1 LVLEFADFEL
11 DDTAYE
17 LRRGRETVKLEPK
30 VFDVLRH
37 MIAHRERVVP
47 KTEFLEVLWPGE
59 YVTESALPRAVA
71 AARKALGDDRER
83 QRFIRTVHGRGYQ
96 FVAPVNEREARRA
109 AHRPRADAGPRPLPP
124 RDAAAA
130 VFVGRETV
138 LERLES
144 ALEDAAAGR
153 GRLVLLFG
161 EPGIGKTRT
170 AQELAERARARG
182 FEAVVG
188 RCYQGEGAPAFWP
201 WVQILRACTED
212 VHDDELAGVIGPSGD
227 ALAHLV
233 PALAARLPAPLPPLP
248 ASPDEARF
256 RLFEGVSG
264 FLARRSGTRPLL
276 LLLDDLHWADKP
288 TALLLRFLAGQ
299 LPGLRILVVG
309 AYREVELRR
318 GSPLSDVLGDLTREP
333 HAERVPLRGLDR
345 EAVARFIEAA
355 TGAPCD
361 EALASAVAEVSLGNP
376 FFLNETVRLLSA
388 EGPLDAHAS
397 RRAWDASL
405 PQGLR
410 DVVGRR
416 LDRLSEE
423 CNRVLTLASVV
434 GIEFGFN
441 VLERLAD
448 TGADR
453 LLEILEEA
461 VRSRVIAE
469 SHESLGRY
477 AFSHALI
484 RQSIYEELS
493 TPLRV
498 RLHRQLGEVLEE
510 IYRDAPE
517 AHLDAL
523 SHHFFQAA
531 PGGDVDKA
539 IDYAMRA
546 GRSALA
552 LLAYEEAAQQFARAL
567 QALDLRVPDDETRR
581 CELLLAL
588 ADAWDKAGERGRMRE
603 VYSEAAE
610 RARRLQRPDLL
621 ALAALG
627 FAGRTERATPDT
639 GMRALLEEALDALGE
654 SEPGLRARIL
664 GYLVGTPPYNLC
676 VEQRDAMSQRALALA
691 RASGDP
697 LALETALAARGFA
710 MLGPDHVDERLSVAT
725 ELLELA
731 SRSDHPEMQIS
742 ALETLIR
749 SHLLLGDIR
758 EAERAI
764 ARYQRIADA
773 LRQPVYRFLSSF
785 YRVARAL
792 STGRLDDAEAHI
804 REGFE
809 LGSAAQHPATG
820 PIFWG
825 QWLWLAQERGDAD
838 GFERANEAIV
848 GALGTE
854 WVSGSMSTILDSL
867 VPHAALLRGR
877 RDEARRLLRG
887 LPIEGLAALPRDEH
901 WLTAMS
907 SFAELIAALEER
919 EHAQVLY
926 GLLLPYARL
935 NAVHDLLRT
944 DRGAV
949 AHYLG
954 VLAAVLDRPEEAAV
968 HFESALEMNARM
980 GARAYLARSGAEY
993 AALLLRRG
1001 GAGDRARAREL
1012 RDAAQRSADELG
1024 LHGLSR
1030 RLAAP
1035 SPESTGG

>member
-1 LVLEFADFEL
+1 MVLAFGDFEL

-17 LRRGRETVKLEPK
+17 LRRGGETVKLEPK

-37 MIAHRERVVP
+37 MIAYRERVVP

-71 AARKALGDDRER
+71 AARKALRDDRER

-96 FVAPVNEREARRA
+96 FVAPVEEREEGGVARR
-109 AHRPRADAGPRPLPP
+109 RSADAPPVPP
-124 RDAAAA
+124 RIPREATAPA
-130 VFVGRETV
+130 FVGREAV
-138 LERLES
+138 LERLEA

-212 VHDDELAGVIGPSGD
+212 VHDDELEVALGPSSD

-233 PALAARLPAPLPPLP
+233 PELAARLPAPPPLLP
-248 ASPDEARF
+248 AGPDEARF
-256 RLFEGVSG
+256 RLFEGVTD
-264 FLARRSGTRPLL
+264 FFARRSRTQPLV

-288 TALLLRFLAGQ
+288 TALLLRYLAGQ
-299 LPGLRILVVG
+299 LAGRRILVVG

-333 HAERVPLRGLDR
+333 HAERVPLRGLERD
-345 EAVARFIEAA
+345 AVARLIEAA

-388 EGPLDAHAS
+388 EGPLDTTAS
-397 RRAWDASL
+397 RRSWDASL

-416 LDRLSEE
+416 LEGLSEE

-441 VLERLAD
+441 VLERFAD

-469 SHESLGRY
+469 SHELLGRY

-493 TPLRV
+493 TPVRV
-498 RLHRQLGEVLEE
+498 RLHRQLGEVIEE

-531 PGGDVDKA
+531 PGGDVDRA
-539 IDYAMRA
+539 IDYAIRA
-546 GRSALA
+546 GRSALR

-581 CELLLAL
+581 CEMLLELG
-588 ADAWDKAGERGRMRE
+588 DAYEKAGERGRMRE
-603 VYSEAAE
+603 VFSEAAE
-610 RARRLQRPDLL
+610 RARRLRRPDLL

-627 FAGRTERATPDT
+627 FAGRTERSSPDADI
-639 GMRALLEEALDALGE
+639 RALLEEALAALGE
-654 SEPGLRARIL
+654 EEPALRARIL
-664 GYLVGTPPYNLC
+664 GYLVGTPPYNHS
-676 VEQRDAMSQRALALA
+676 VEARQSMSLEAVTLA

-697 LALETALAARGFA
+697 VALLAALAARGFA
-710 MLGPDHVDERLSVAT
+710 MLGPDQVHERLLLAE
-725 ELLELA
+725 ELLDLA
-731 SRSDHPEMQIS
+731 SRAGHPDMQLA
-742 ALETLIR
+742 ALETEIR
-749 SHLLLGDIR
+749 SHLVLGDME
-758 EAERAI
+758 EADRAI
-764 ARYQRIADA
+764 ATYQGIADA
-773 LRQPVYRFLSSF
+773 LRQPVYRYMASF

-792 STGRLDDAEAHI
+792 STGCLDAAEERI

-825 QWLWLAQERGDAD
+825 QTLWIAQERGDVEWLA
-838 GFERANEAIV
+838 R
-848 GALGTE
+848 ALGAMGWAD
-854 WVSGSMSTILDSL
+854 WVPDSTSAILDGLSAFL
-867 VPHAALLRGR
+867 DLLCDR
-877 RDEARRLLRG
+877 REDARRALHK
-887 LPIEGLAALPRDEH
+887 LPVERLHSLSRNEH
-901 WLTAMS
+901 WLTAMT
-907 SFAELIAALEER
+907 SFAEIAASLGDR
-919 EHAQVLY
+919 EYAQALY
-926 GLLLPYARL
+926 PLLLPYARL

-954 VLAAVLDRPEEAAV
+954 MLASILDRPDEAVA
-968 HFESALEMNARM
+968 HFESALELNARM
-980 GARAYLARSGAEY
+980 GARAHLARTRAEY
-993 AALLLRRG
+993 AAFLLGRG
-1001 GAGDRARAREL
+1001 RAGDPARAHEL
-1012 RDAAQRSADELG
+1012 RDAAQRTASELG
-1024 LHGLSR
+1024 LRGLSK
-1030 RLAAP
+1030 RLAAS
-1035 SPESTGG
+1035 SPEAGSG

>member
-1 LVLEFADFEL
+1 LVLEFGDFAL

-17 LRRGRETVKLEPK
+17 LRRGGETVKLEPK

-37 MIAHRERVVP
+37 MIAHRERVVA

-83 QRFIRTVHGRGYQ
+83 QGFIRTVHGRGYQ
-96 FVAPVNEREARRA
+96 FVAPVTEHAVERRTQASRAEA
-109 AHRPRADAGPRPLPP
+109 DPRPLAA
-124 RDAAAA
+124 RDPTATF
-130 VFVGRETV
+130 FVGRDGV
-138 LERLES
+138 LERLDT
-144 ALEDAAAGR
+144 ALDDAAAGR

-182 FEAVVG
+182 FEAVLG

-212 VHDDELAGVIGPSGD
+212 VHDDELAGALGPSGD

-233 PALAARLPAPLPPLP
+233 PEIAARLSAPLPPLP

-264 FLARRSGTRPLL
+264 FFAHRSAVRPLV
-276 LLLDDLHWADKP
+276 LLLDDLHWVDKP

-299 LPGLRILVVG
+299 LSGLPVLVVG

-333 HAERVPLRGLDR
+333 HTERVPLRGLDR
-345 EAVARFIEAA
+345 DAVARFIEAA

-397 RRAWDASL
+397 RRSWDASL

-416 LDRLSEE
+416 LDRLSDE
-423 CNRVLTLASVV
+423 CNRALTLASVV

-441 VLERLAD
+441 VLERFAD

-469 SHESLGRY
+469 SQEVLGRY
-477 AFSHALI
+477 TFSHALI

-493 TPLRV
+493 TPMRV
-498 RLHRQLGEVLEE
+498 RLHRKLGEVLEE
-510 IYRDAPE
+510 IYCDAPG

-539 IDYAMRA
+539 IDYATRA
-546 GRSALA
+546 GASALE
-552 LLAYEEAAQQFARAL
+552 LLAYEDAAQQFGRAL

-603 VYSEAAE
+603 VYSEAAD
-610 RARRLQRPDLL
+610 RARRLHRPDLL

-627 FAGRTERATPDT
+627 FAGRTERGTPDT
-639 GMRALLEEALDALGE
+639 GMRPLLEEALEALAE

-664 GYLVGTPPYNLC
+664 GYLVGTPPYSLS
-676 VEQRDAMSQRALALA
+676 VDERDAMSQRALALA

-697 LALETALAARGFA
+697 VALEGALAARGFA
-710 MLGPDHVDERLSVAT
+710 MLGPDHIDERISVAT
-725 ELLELA
+725 ELLDLA
-731 SRSDHPEMQIS
+731 SRSDHPEMQLA

-749 SHLLLGDIR
+749 SHLVLGEIG

-764 ARYQRIADA
+764 ASYQRIAEA

-792 STGRLDDAEAHI
+792 STGRLEEAEGHI
-804 REGFE
+804 REGFA
-809 LGSAAQHPATG
+809 LGSATQHPATG

-825 QWLWLAQERGDAD
+825 QSLWLAQERGDAD
-838 GFERANEAIV
+838 ALGRANAAIV
-848 GALGTE
+848 ATIGSD

-867 VPHAALLRGR
+867 VPHVELLRGR
-877 RDEARRLLRG
+877 RDEARRMLHE
-887 LPIEGLAALPRDEH
+887 LPIDELPALPRDEH
-901 WLTAMS
+901 WLTVMS
-907 SFAELIAALEER
+907 SLAELVSSLEER
-919 EHAQVLY
+919 DSAGLLY

-935 NAVHDLLRT
+935 NAVHELLRT

-954 VLAAVLDRPEEAAV
+954 MLAAVLDRPEEAAA
-968 HFESALEMNARM
+968 HFERALEMNARM
-980 GARAYLARSGAEY
+980 GARAYLARTRAEY

-1001 GAGDRARAREL
+1001 RPGDEARAREL
-1012 RDAAQRSADELG
+1012 RNAAQRSADELG
-1024 LHGLSR
+1024 LRGLSK
-1030 RLAAP
+1030 RLAAT